1 MGSGCTT
8 WQGQLQERSG
18 PRSGTKS
25 MPNRSLRR
33 HMSVVGSRTQRIL
46 PLPLPLQGQRCD
58 YRSGVEV
65 DEASEVAGQV
75 YNNRRVWS
83 LLYVSYRMGI

>member
-1 MGSGCTT
+1 
-8 WQGQLQERSG
+8 
-18 PRSGTKS
+18 
-25 MPNRSLRR
+25 
-33 HMSVVGSRTQRIL
+33 MSVVGSRTQRIL